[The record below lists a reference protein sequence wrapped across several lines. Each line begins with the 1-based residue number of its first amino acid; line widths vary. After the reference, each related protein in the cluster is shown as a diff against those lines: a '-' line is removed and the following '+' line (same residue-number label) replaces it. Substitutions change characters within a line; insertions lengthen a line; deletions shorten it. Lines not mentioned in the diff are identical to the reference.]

1 MPNEMKNITEVLL
14 ENSKSAIIGCIEL
27 HNKPIFTYRYE
38 VCIILAIN
46 AWELLLKAYI
56 AQNNPEVKLIQK
68 DGHSKPF
75 EDCVA
80 FVSSKLGKK
89 FLAIEENLNRLY
101 DFRCHIIHFYKENID
116 PILYSLLHKNILF
129 YNSFLKE
136 EFNTDLSEDTHLMLL
151 PIGFRPFASP
161 VDFLSKESEYSESS
175 IPVKM
180 FIQSIIESTN
190 KLNDESIEDTIL
202 TGFNM
207 AIINEN
213 RITNADIIAGI
224 TKEEGIAQ
232 LVVKNVLGNIKIT
245 SEENAKKVQ
254 IDEES
259 VFKSIYVLTYLDVI
273 VNCKKLY
280 SDFKQNA
287 NFNRIMKS
295 IKGKAE
301 YHKVRYL
308 DINKKTGTGKDYYT
322 QAIFEELNKSY
333 ALKE

>member
-1 MPNEMKNITEVLL
+1 MPNEMKNITEALL
-14 ENSKSAIIGCIEL
+14 ENSKSAVIGCIEL
-27 HNKPIFTYRYE
+27 HNKPIFSYRYE

-75 EDCVA
+75 EECLS

-89 FLAIEENLNRLY
+89 FLPIEENLNKLY

-116 PILYSLLHKNILF
+116 PILYSLLHKSILY
-129 YNSFLKE
+129 YNDFLKS
-136 EFNTDLSEDTHLMLL
+136 EFNTDLSEQTHLMLL
-151 PIGFRPFASP
+151 PIGFKPFANP
-161 VDFLSKESEYSESS
+161 IDFLSKESIYSEASTL
-175 IPVKM
+175 VKM
-180 FIQSIIESTN
+180 FIQSIIESTD
-190 KLNDESIEDTIL
+190 KLNKENIEDTIL

-207 AIINEN
+207 ALINEN

-224 TKEEGIAQ
+224 SKDESQAKI
-232 LVVKNVLGNIKIT
+232 VVKNVLGNVKIT
-245 SEENAKKVQ
+245 SEDTAKKVH

-259 VFKSIYVLTYLDVI
+259 VFKTIYVLTYHDVI
-273 VNCKKLY
+273 ANCKKLY

-295 IKGKAE
+295 IKDKPE

-308 DINKKTGTGKDYYT
+308 DINQKTGVGKDYYT
-322 QAIFEELNKSY
+322 QAIFEELNNHY
-333 ALKE
+333 TIKE

>member
-1 MPNEMKNITEVLL
+1 MKNITEALL

-27 HNKPIFTYRYE
+27 HNKPLFSYRYE
-38 VCIILAIN
+38 VCVILAIN

-75 EDCVA
+75 EECVA

-89 FLAIEENLNRLY
+89 FMPTEENLLRLY
-101 DFRCHIIHFYKENID
+101 DFRCHIIHFYKENIE

-129 YNSFLKE
+129 YNDFLKE
-136 EFNTDLSEDTHLMLL
+136 EFNTDLSEETNLMLL
-151 PIGFRPFASP
+151 PIGFKPFVSP
-161 VDFLSKESEYSESS
+161 VDFLSKESEYNEGST
-175 IPVKM
+175 PVKM
-180 FIQSIIESTN
+180 FIQSIIDSTN
-190 KLNDESIEDTIL
+190 KLGKENIDDTIL

-207 AIINEN
+207 AVINEN

-224 TKEEGIAQ
+224 SKDESSAQ
-232 LVVKNVLGNIKIT
+232 LVVKNVLGNVKIT
-245 SEENAKKVQ
+245 GEETAKKVK

-259 VFKSIYVLTYLDVI
+259 VFKIIYVLSYHDVI
-273 VNCKKLY
+273 INCKKLY

-295 IKGKAE
+295 IKGKPE
-301 YHKVRYL
+301 YHRVRYL

-322 QAIFEELNKSY
+322 QAIFEELKKHY
-333 ALKE
+333 TVKE

>member
-27 HNKPIFTYRYE
+27 HNKPIFAYRYE
-38 VCIILAIN
+38 VCVILTIN

-75 EDCVA
+75 EDCVS

-101 DFRCHIIHFYKENID
+101 DFRCHIIHFYKENIN

-129 YNSFLKE
+129 YNEFLKE

-151 PIGFRPFASP
+151 PIGFKPFANP

-190 KLNDESIEDTIL
+190 RLNDQSIEDTIL
-202 TGFNM
+202 TGFSM
-207 AIINEN
+207 AVLNEN

-224 TKEEGIAQ
+224 TKEEGVAQ
-232 LVVKNVLGNIKIT
+232 LVVKNVLSNIKIT
-245 SEENAKKVQ
+245 NEENAKKIL

-287 NFNRIMKS
+287 NFNRIMKA
-295 IKGKAE
+295 IKGKPE

-333 ALKE
+333 KLKE